1 MFNSFFLARFGASLI
16 NAASGLGSWGR
27 FCDTQK
33 LSHFPIQKYRVIQY
47 VAQFCTNAQTAIK
60 YLAHI
65 RNACT
70 FLGIPSEWRKDIQLK
85 IIINGISKSQEKRQ
99 ISKETLS
106 LTDFQTLLTSNN

>member
-1 MFNSFFLARFGASLI
+1 M
-16 NAASGLGSWGR
+16 
-27 FCDTQK
+27 
-33 LSHFPIQKYRVIQY
+33 QY
-47 VAQFCTNAQTAIK
+47 VAQFCTNAQTATK

-65 RNACT
+65 RNDCT